1 MEPKKSSK
9 RIIIGLLFFAF
20 AATLVYWIIFYTTG
34 ETQVRQD
41 AVYLAF
47 ESSFPVA
54 DTWMAFCALIGA
66 IGLWNRKSW
75 GFLFG
80 VLAASS
86 AIFRGLMDLTFNLNE
101 GIYAIPGLET
111 TIEVLINLLTLG
123 LGPVVIYYLW
133 THRRYYIC
141 APPDNQPIVQSNTD

>member
-1 MEPKKSSK
+1 MEPKKSSE
-9 RIIIGLLFFAF
+9 RIIIGLLFLAF
-20 AATLVYWIIFYTTG
+20 AAPLVYWIVFYTTG
-34 ETQVRQD
+34 GTQIRQD

-47 ESSFPVA
+47 EKSFPVA
-54 DTWMAFCALIGA
+54 DTWMALCALTGA
-66 IGLWNRKSW
+66 IGLWKRKSW

-80 VLAASS
+80 LLAASS
-86 AIFRGLMDLTFNLNE
+86 AIFLGLMDLTFNLNE

-133 THRRYYIC
+133 KYRRYYIC
-141 APPDNQPIVQSNTD
+141 

>member
-1 MEPKKSSK
+1 MEPKKNSE
-9 RIIIGLLFFAF
+9 RVIIGLLFFAF
-20 AATLVYWIIFYTTG
+20 ATTLVYWIIFYTTG
-34 ETQVRQD
+34 GTQVRQD

-47 ESSFPVA
+47 EKSFPVA
-54 DTWMAFCALIGA
+54 DTWMALCALIGA

-80 VLAASS
+80 LLAASS
-86 AIFRGLMDLTFNLNE
+86 AIFLGLMDLTFNLNE

-123 LGPVVIYYLW
+123 IGPVVIAYLW

-141 APPDNQPIVQSNTD
+141 